1 MHRFDMH
8 ALHSKLLPPLLAL
21 ILTAAS
27 VAAVWLLIQRADSE
41 RTAQLL
47 TSSMTFS
54 LSDLQSAP
62 FNAEPNAGGLPTVIR
77 AEIRADERSITRGL
91 MPDAQSA
98 ATSALLA
105 TGRSQLA
112 AIEPVVTEIVA
123 VAVRNGLSTHASQIA
138 ELQDLLTVSSELL
151 AGTLAEIGSEDAAS
165 AGRARQQAK
174 LGSAA
179 ALVLLLLAFAYFYFR
194 AISAREAVERLAREN
209 ESLLGISRVEART
222 DALTGLG
229 NRRALAS
236 DLSRAI
242 ADPPAE
248 EELLLAI
255 FDLDGFKQYN
265 DSFGHAAGDALLKRL
280 GGRLAR
286 SAGKHR
292 GSAYRMGGDEFCVLA
307 PCAPDAAEK
316 LLDDA
321 VGALQDGSAGWHV
334 SCSHGAVWM
343 PSEADTES
351 SAFKLADERMYAN
364 KASRSS
370 ASRQATDVLLQV
382 ISEQNAS
389 LDGHVT
395 RVSNLAGELAEA
407 LELPEHAVQ
416 QIRLAGNLHDVG
428 MLAVPDT
435 ILSKRGPLDEEE
447 WRYIHSHPLIGER
460 IAMAAPALAH
470 VAPLI
475 RSVHER
481 IDGHGYPD
489 GLVGDSIAQ
498 GSRIIAVCD
507 AFDAMTSP
515 RAHQAARSVE
525 AALQELEDHA
535 GSQFDQDIVATFRE
549 MTAHAQTQLEF
560 RTRA

>member
-1 MHRFDMH
+1 
-8 ALHSKLLPPLLAL
+8 
-21 ILTAAS
+21 
-27 VAAVWLLIQRADSE
+27 
-41 RTAQLL
+41 
-47 TSSMTFS
+47 
-54 LSDLQSAP
+54 
-62 FNAEPNAGGLPTVIR
+62 
-77 AEIRADERSITRGL
+77 
-91 MPDAQSA
+91 
-98 ATSALLA
+98 
-105 TGRSQLA
+105 
-112 AIEPVVTEIVA
+112 
-123 VAVRNGLSTHASQIA
+123 
-138 ELQDLLTVSSELL
+138 
-151 AGTLAEIGSEDAAS
+151 
-165 AGRARQQAK
+165 
-174 LGSAA
+174 
-179 ALVLLLLAFAYFYFR
+179 
-194 AISAREAVERLAREN
+194 
-209 ESLLGISRVEART
+209 
-222 DALTGLG
+222 
-229 NRRALAS
+229 
-236 DLSRAI
+236 
-242 ADPPAE
+242 
-248 EELLLAI
+248 
-255 FDLDGFKQYN
+255 
-265 DSFGHAAGDALLKRL
+265 
-280 GGRLAR
+280 
-286 SAGKHR
+286 
-292 GSAYRMGGDEFCVLA
+292 
-307 PCAPDAAEK
+307 
-316 LLDDA
+316 
-321 VGALQDGSAGWHV
+321 
-334 SCSHGAVWM
+334 M